1 MIQDTSAVEVAG
13 EEDKETIG
21 IKELYTRLRA
31 MILDGVYPP
40 GTMLPQRA
48 LADSLGVSRTPL
60 REVLRM
66 LQAEGLIEASRYQ
79 RSQVAAFEPEALD
92 ALYASRI
99 QLETLGIALS
109 IPQFQQQD
117 MDELNKVLAEM
128 QHIHVLD
135 AWEEPHRRFHS
146 LLVSYAGQHLQATI
160 TSYAERSER
169 YVRLYGR
176 LDPSGRSTSLLDHQQ
191 IVQAY
196 QERNEEAAMQLMAR
210 HLTRT
215 ALTVMAQMA
224 PEYEPIAVRKALQL
238 VRADSPLPE
247 AMTKPHK
254 EHRQKRDKAIPPR
267 NVTM

>member
-1 MIQDTSAVEVAG
+1 MTQDTSAIEAA
-13 EEDKETIG
+13 EEEEKETTG
-21 IKELYTRLRA
+21 IEELYTRLRA

-40 GTMLPQRA
+40 GTLLPQRA
-48 LADSLGVSRTPL
+48 LAHTLGVSRTPL

-66 LQAEGLIEASRYQ
+66 LQAEGLIEAGRYQ
-79 RSQVAAFEPEALD
+79 RSQVATFEPEALD
-92 ALYASRI
+92 ALYAIRI

-135 AWEEPHRRFHS
+135 AWEEPHRRFHG

-160 TSYAERSER
+160 TNYAERSER
-169 YVRLYGR
+169 YVRLYAR

-191 IVQAY
+191 IMQAY
-196 QERNEEAAMQLMAR
+196 QERNEEEAMQLMAR

-215 ALTVMAQMA
+215 ALTVLAQMA
-224 PEYEPIAVRKALQL
+224 PEYEPIAVRKAMQL
-238 VRADSPLPE
+238 VRADSMLPE
-247 AMTKPHK
+247 ATTRPHK
-254 EHRQKRDKAIPPR
+254 EPKQKRDKAIPSR
-267 NVTM
+267 NLTL